1 MTTLSGPDSPL
12 RARRVLCCAYTTERA
27 DQTTL
32 ALPAQAAHPSSTRAA
47 HVRAVGDARIAERAV
62 KERVKGVARGAW
74 THLVGGW
81 AIRSLT
87 AARCLDELFAADARA
102 RTATTTGSRRFAQR
116 CGALGL
122 VVPRRARRTAER
134 HEHAQGESHTPFPAF
149 QVPARSR
156 GCDSY
161 GHVDKPIGN
170 LLRPPPDAEP
180 QSDAELSTTFFE
192 PLRTIG
198 AWF

>member
-1 MTTLSGPDSPL
+1 MTALSGPDSPL
-12 RARRVLCCAYTTERA
+12 HARRVLRCAYTTERA

-81 AIRSLT
+81 AIRSLA
-87 AARCLDELFAADARA
+87 AARCLDELLAADARA
-102 RTATTTGSRRFAQR
+102 RTATTTTGSRRFAHR

-122 VVPRRARRTAER
+122 VVPGRARRTAER

-161 GHVDKPIGN
+161 GHVDRPIGN
-170 LLRPPPDAEP
+170 LLRPPP
-180 QSDAELSTTFFE
+180 QAELSTTFFE
-192 PLRTIG
+192 PLRIIV